1 MFDPDKWLRQ
11 QQRRQAWIGPAAV
24 SAYISLA
31 IQLACT
37 GLSAIA
43 MRQLER
49 ANLYIFVINILIGVF
64 IIAVDQVCS
73 HLNHSLRYF
82 RISAERSRRRVRALG
97 IKSDHVDRFVRA
109 LWMDPQIELTFRN
122 RRVRSVELTVEALDV
137 LSQTAA
143 RYGRRGRKV
152 FLTNQEP
159 IVEAMELIQSMPLA
173 TAEEILTEPLRDWL
187 EDPVKFDPEGW
198 ALRVLGHL

>member
-11 QQRRQAWIGPAAV
+11 QQRRQAWIGSAAV
-24 SAYISLA
+24 SAYISVA

-37 GLSAIA
+37 GLSAIE

-49 ANLYIFVINILIGVF
+49 ANLYILAINVLIGVF

-73 HLNHSLRYF
+73 YWNHGLGYL
-82 RISAERSRRRVRALG
+82 RISAERSRRRVKALG
-97 IKSDHVDRFVRA
+97 IKSDHIDRFVRA
-109 LWMDPQIELTFRN
+109 LWLDPQIELSFRN
-122 RRVRSVELTVEALDV
+122 RRVRSVELTIEALDV

-159 IVEAMELIQSMPLA
+159 IFEAMRLIQSMPLA
-173 TAEEILTEPLRDWL
+173 TAEEILTNPMRL
-187 EDPVKFDPEGW
+187 
-198 ALRVLGHL
+198 A